1 MCLRRVLGARPPA
14 STRVRRVTVL
24 SPDTASCHPGEH
36 LNLPVD
42 ACPSDGKRRSRV
54 ATVRRIVDET
64 WGLWSIAWG
73 GSIPGTNIVA
83 KVDNQPARSV
93 FLSGFIDLDGGS
105 AVVPDTDG
113 PLPFMQR
120 PFTLGPDS
128 SIAGWSDFARTMPL
142 FNFRLAGSGT
152 VAMTAQR
159 VGTSSIFDVQSLAW
173 VFNAAPV
180 APTPEPGSTVLLLTG
195 LGGLA
200 IIWRRRTVSA

>member
-1 MCLRRVLGARPPA
+1 M
-14 STRVRRVTVL
+14 
-24 SPDTASCHPGEH
+24 
-36 LNLPVD
+36 
-42 ACPSDGKRRSRV
+42 
-54 ATVRRIVDET
+54 
-64 WGLWSIAWG
+64 
-73 GSIPGTNIVA
+73 
-83 KVDNQPARSV
+83 